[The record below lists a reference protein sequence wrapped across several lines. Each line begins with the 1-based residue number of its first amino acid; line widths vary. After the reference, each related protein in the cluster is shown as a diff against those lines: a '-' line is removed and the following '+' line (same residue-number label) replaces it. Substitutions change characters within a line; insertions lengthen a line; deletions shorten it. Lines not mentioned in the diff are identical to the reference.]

1 MGSQAARVCGAV
13 SQTGRGL
20 TGTGFK
26 KRKYT
31 AETLNFIMAD
41 NSFTRMG
48 NLITEVR
55 VLKGGTDVAPATPEQ
70 IAWQAAAGKAIAAH
84 TVIRP
89 DKDRWQVIADTP
101 VWGDTV
107 RQRQNDIL
115 SALHRANIE
124 VSVLVIKIR
133 PRAASTP
140 ASEPIAKPSTPTLD
154 SETAD
159 LLVET
164 ADNLKSRDLA
174 EAVKRLS
181 LHREQKS
188 D

>member
-1 MGSQAARVCGAV
+1 MV
-13 SQTGRGL
+13 
-20 TGTGFK
+20 
-26 KRKYT
+26 
-31 AETLNFIMAD
+31 D
-41 NSFTRMG
+41 NPFTRVG
-48 NLITEVR
+48 NLIAEVPG
-55 VLKGGTDVAPATPEQ
+55 LKEGADVAAANAEQ
-70 IAWQAAAGKAIAAH
+70 MAWQAAAGKDIAEH

-101 VWGDTV
+101 VWGDAV

-124 VSVLVIKIR
+124 VSALLIKIR

-140 ASEPIAKPSTPTLD
+140 ASEPIAKPSTRTLD

-164 ADNLKSRDLA
+164 ADNLKSLDLA

-181 LHREQKS
+181 LHRGQKS

>member
-1 MGSQAARVCGAV
+1 MGAQAAKVCGAV

-20 TGTGFK
+20 TRTGFK

-41 NSFTRMG
+41 NSFTRVG
-48 NLITEVR
+48 NLIAEVPE
-55 VLKGGTDVAPATPEQ
+55 LKEGADVAAATPEQ
-70 IAWQAAAGKAIAAH
+70 IAWQTAAGKDIAAH

-124 VSVLVIKIR
+124 VSALVIRIR

-140 ASEPIAKPSTPTLD
+140 ASESMAKPSTRTLD
-154 SETAD
+154 SKTAD
-159 LLVET
+159 LLAET
-164 ADNLKSRDLA
+164 ADNLKSRELA

-181 LHREQKS
+181 LHRGQKS

>member
-1 MGSQAARVCGAV
+1 MGAQAAKVCGAV

-20 TGTGFK
+20 TRTGFK

-41 NSFTRMG
+41 NSFTRVG
-48 NLITEVR
+48 NLIAEVPE
-55 VLKGGTDVAPATPEQ
+55 LKEGADVVAAAPEQ
-70 IAWQAAAGKAIAAH
+70 IAWQTAAGKDIAAH

-124 VSVLVIKIR
+124 VSALVIRIR

-140 ASEPIAKPSTPTLD
+140 ASESMAKPSTRTLD
-154 SETAD
+154 SKTAD
-159 LLVET
+159 LLAET
-164 ADNLKSRDLA
+164 ADNLKSRELA

-181 LHREQKS
+181 LHRGQKS

>member
-1 MGSQAARVCGAV
+1 MGALAAKVCGPEP
-13 SQTGRGL
+13 QTGRGL

-31 AETLNFIMAD
+31 AEALNFIMAD
-41 NSFTRMG
+41 NPFTRVG
-48 NLITEVR
+48 NLIAEVPE
-55 VLKGGTDVAPATPEQ
+55 LKEGADVTGATPEQ
-70 IAWQAAAGKAIAAH
+70 IAWQTAAGKDIAAH

-115 SALHRANIE
+115 SALHRANIK
-124 VSVLVIKIR
+124 VSALVIKIR

-140 ASEPIAKPSTPTLD
+140 ESEPIAKPSTRTLD

-181 LHREQKS
+181 LHRGQKS

>member
-1 MGSQAARVCGAV
+1 
-13 SQTGRGL
+13 
-20 TGTGFK
+20 
-26 KRKYT
+26 
-31 AETLNFIMAD
+31 MAD
-41 NSFTRMG
+41 NSFTRVG
-48 NLITEVR
+48 NLIAEVPE
-55 VLKGGTDVAPATPEQ
+55 LKEGADVAAATPEQ
-70 IAWQAAAGKAIAAH
+70 IAWQTAAGKDIAAH

-124 VSVLVIKIR
+124 VSALVIRIR

-140 ASEPIAKPSTPTLD
+140 ASESMAKPSTRTLD
-154 SETAD
+154 SKTAD
-159 LLVET
+159 LLAET
-164 ADNLKSRDLA
+164 ADNLKSRELA

-181 LHREQKS
+181 LHRGQKS

>member
-1 MGSQAARVCGAV
+1 MGAQAAKVCGPV
-13 SQTGRGL
+13 PQTGRGL

-31 AETLNFIMAD
+31 AEALNFIMAD
-41 NSFTRMG
+41 NPFTRVG
-48 NLITEVR
+48 NLIAEVPE
-55 VLKGGTDVAPATPEQ
+55 LKEGADVTAATPEQ
-70 IAWQAAAGKAIAAH
+70 MAWQAAAGKDIAAH

-115 SALHRANIE
+115 SALHRANIK
-124 VSVLVIKIR
+124 VTALVIKIR
-133 PRAASTP
+133 PHAASTP
-140 ASEPIAKPSTPTLD
+140 ESGPIAKPSTPTLD

-181 LHREQKS
+181 LHRGEKS